1 METFT
6 INQFIKMNRNIGW
19 KDNKWEEI
27 NNLKISI
34 IDRGLKF
41 GDGLFETI
49 LIRNKKAILM
59 KEHLQR
65 FEKNLHLLNYNF
77 QINHQFLEKI
87 ITQGIDKLNLNNNEY
102 GSIRINY
109 SRGLNIERSLKV
121 NTINKDFDPKNLWIE
136 FYLIE
141 IDFNQISVH
150 ISETEKRN
158 EYSLLSKCKT
168 FNYAQSIQALI
179 EANKKNFNDSIL
191 LNTKNELC
199 CGTTFNILLKR
210 NNRWLTPRKESG
222 CLQGI
227 MRNKL
232 LDLRLIEEAYLM
244 PDFNKDDILIAINSL
259 SCRQIKIVNDFQ
271 FDLDFNT
278 KYFWNILYN

>member
-1 METFT
+1 
-6 INQFIKMNRNIGW
+6 MNRNIGW

-232 LDLRLIEEAYLM
+232 LDLRLIEEAYLI

-278 KYFWNILYN
+278 KYFWDILYN

>member
-1 METFT
+1 
-6 INQFIKMNRNIGW
+6 MNRNIGW
-19 KDNKWEEI
+19 KDNQWQEI
-27 NNLKISI
+27 NYINISI
-34 IDRGLKF
+34 MDRGLRF

-87 ITQGIDKLNLNNNEY
+87 ITQGIDKLNLNSNEY

-109 SRGLNIERSLKV
+109 SRGLNIERSINLNTLK
-121 NTINKDFDPKNLWIE
+121 KDFDPKNLWIE

-141 IDFNQISVH
+141 INFNQISAH
-150 ISETEKRN
+150 ISELEKRN
-158 EYSLLSKCKT
+158 EFSILSKCKT
-168 FNYAQSIQALI
+168 FNYTQSIQTLI
-179 EANKKNFNDSIL
+179 EAQQKNFDDSIL
-191 LNTKNELC
+191 LNTQNELC

-210 NNRWLTPRKESG
+210 DNQWLTPRKESG
-222 CLQGI
+222 CFPGI
-227 MRNKL
+227 MRRKL
-232 LDLRLIEEAYLM
+232 LDLKLIKEANLI
-244 PDFNKDDILIAINSL
+244 PNFNKNDILIAINSL
-259 SCRQIKIVNDFQ
+259 SCRQIKRVNDFQ

-278 KYFWNILYN
+278 KYFWDFLYK

>member
-1 METFT
+1 
-6 INQFIKMNRNIGW
+6 MNRNIGW

-27 NNLKISI
+27 NKINISI

-41 GDGLFETI
+41 GDGVFETI
-49 LIRNKKAILM
+49 LIRNKKAILL

-65 FEKNLHLLNYNF
+65 FENNLHLLNYNF
-77 QINHQFLEKI
+77 QINNQFLEKI
-87 ITQGIDKLNLNNNEY
+87 INKGIDKLNLNSNEY

-121 NTINKDFDPKNLWIE
+121 NTGNNVFNPKNLWIE

-141 IDFNQISVH
+141 IDFNQIKVQ

-158 EYSLLSKCKT
+158 EFSLLSKCKT
-168 FNYAQSIQALI
+168 FNYAQSIQTLI

-191 LNTKNELC
+191 LNTQNELC

-210 NNRWLTPRKESG
+210 NNQWLTPRKESG

-227 MRNKL
+227 MRSKL
-232 LDLRLIEEAYLM
+232 LDLKLIKEAYLI

-271 FDLDFNT
+271 FELDFNT
-278 KYFWNILYN
+278 KYFWDLLYK

>member
-1 METFT
+1 
-6 INQFIKMNRNIGW
+6 MNRNIGW

-27 NNLKISI
+27 NKINISI

-49 LIRNKKAILM
+49 LIRNKKAILL

-65 FEKNLHLLNYNF
+65 FEKNLHLLHYNF
-77 QINHQFLEKI
+77 QINYQFLETI
-87 ITQGIDKLNLNNNEY
+87 IKEGINKLNLNSNEY

-121 NTINKDFDPKNLWIE
+121 NTVNNVFNPKNLWIE

-141 IDFNQISVH
+141 IDFNQINVQ

-158 EYSLLSKCKT
+158 EFSLLSKCKT
-168 FNYAQSIQALI
+168 FNYAQSIQTLI
-179 EANKKNFNDSIL
+179 EANKQNFNDSIL
-191 LNTKNELC
+191 LNTQNELC

-210 NNRWLTPRKESG
+210 NNQWLTPRKESG

-227 MRNKL
+227 MRSKL
-232 LDLRLIEEAYLM
+232 LDLKLIKEAYLI
-244 PDFNKDDILIAINSL
+244 PDFNKDDILIGINSL

-271 FDLDFNT
+271 FELDFNT
-278 KYFWNILYN
+278 KYFWDLLYK

>member
-1 METFT
+1 
-6 INQFIKMNRNIGW
+6 MNRNIGW

-210 NNRWLTPRKESG
+210 NDRWLTPRKESG

-232 LDLRLIEEAYLM
+232 LDLRLIEEAYLI

-278 KYFWNILYN
+278 KYFWNILCN

>member
-1 METFT
+1 
-6 INQFIKMNRNIGW
+6 MNRNIGW
-19 KDNKWEEI
+19 KNNKWDKISNI
-27 NNLKISI
+27 NLSI

-49 LIRNKKAILM
+49 LIRNKKAILL

-65 FEKNLHLLNYNF
+65 FEKNLHLLHYNF
-77 QINHQFLEKI
+77 QINYQFLETI
-87 ITQGIDKLNLNNNEY
+87 IKEGINKLNLNSNEY

-121 NTINKDFDPKNLWIE
+121 NTVNNVFNPKNLWIE

-141 IDFNQISVH
+141 IDFNQINVQ

-158 EYSLLSKCKT
+158 EFSLLSKCKT
-168 FNYAQSIQALI
+168 FNYAQSIQTLI

-191 LNTKNELC
+191 LNTQNELC

-210 NNRWLTPRKESG
+210 NNQWLTPRKESG

-227 MRNKL
+227 MRSKL
-232 LDLRLIEEAYLM
+232 LDLKLIKEAYLI

-259 SCRQIKIVNDFQ
+259 SCRQIKIVNDLQ

-278 KYFWNILYN
+278 RYFWNLLYK

>member
-1 METFT
+1 
-6 INQFIKMNRNIGW
+6 MNRNIGW

-27 NNLKISI
+27 NNINISI

-87 ITQGIDKLNLNNNEY
+87 INQGIDKLNLNSNEY

-158 EYSLLSKCKT
+158 EFSLLSKCKT
-168 FNYAQSIQALI
+168 FNYAQSIQTLI

-191 LNTKNELC
+191 LNTQNELC

-210 NNRWLTPRKESG
+210 NNQWLTPRKESG

-227 MRNKL
+227 MRSKL
-232 LDLRLIEEAYLM
+232 LDLKLIKEAYLI

-278 KYFWNILYN
+278 KYFWDLLYK

>member
-1 METFT
+1 
-6 INQFIKMNRNIGW
+6 MNRNIGW
-19 KDNKWEEI
+19 KDSKWEKI
-27 NNLKISI
+27 NNINISI

-49 LIRNKKAILM
+49 LIRNKKAILL

-65 FEKNLHLLNYNF
+65 FEKNLHLLHYNF
-77 QINHQFLEKI
+77 QINYQFLETI
-87 ITQGIDKLNLNNNEY
+87 IKEGVNKLNLNSNEY

-232 LDLRLIEEAYLM
+232 LDLRLIEEAYLI

-278 KYFWNILYN
+278 KYFWNILCN

>member
-1 METFT
+1 
-6 INQFIKMNRNIGW
+6 MNRNIGW

-27 NNLKISI
+27 NKINISI

-41 GDGLFETI
+41 GDGVFETI
-49 LIRNKKAILM
+49 LIRNKKAILL

-65 FEKNLHLLNYNF
+65 FENNLHLLNYNF
-77 QINHQFLEKI
+77 QINNQFLEKI
-87 ITQGIDKLNLNNNEY
+87 INKGIDKLNLNSNEY

-121 NTINKDFDPKNLWIE
+121 NTVNNVFNPKNLWIE

-141 IDFNQISVH
+141 IDFNQINVQ

-158 EYSLLSKCKT
+158 EFSLLSKCKT
-168 FNYAQSIQALI
+168 FNYAQSIQTLI

-191 LNTKNELC
+191 LNTQDELC

-210 NNRWLTPRKESG
+210 NNQWLTPRKESG

-227 MRNKL
+227 MRSKL
-232 LDLRLIEEAYLM
+232 LDLKLIKEAYLI

-259 SCRQIKIVNDFQ
+259 SCRQIKIVNDLHFE
-271 FDLDFNT
+271 LDFNT
-278 KYFWNILYN
+278 NYFWDIIYK

>member
-1 METFT
+1 
-6 INQFIKMNRNIGW
+6 MNRNIGW

-232 LDLRLIEEAYLM
+232 LDLRLIEEAYLI

-278 KYFWNILYN
+278 KYFWNILCN

>member
-1 METFT
+1 
-6 INQFIKMNRNIGW
+6 MNRNIGW
-19 KDNKWEEI
+19 KDSKWGKI
-27 NNLKISI
+27 NNINISI

-49 LIRNKKAILM
+49 LIRNKKAILL

-65 FEKNLHLLNYNF
+65 FEKNLHLLHYNF
-77 QINHQFLEKI
+77 QINYQFLETI
-87 ITQGIDKLNLNNNEY
+87 IKEGINKLNLNSNEY

-121 NTINKDFDPKNLWIE
+121 NTINKDFDPKKLWIE

-141 IDFNQISVH
+141 IDFNQISVN
-150 ISETEKRN
+150 ISETERRN
-158 EYSLLSKCKT
+158 EFSLLSKCKT
-168 FNYAQSIQALI
+168 FNYAQSIQTLI

-191 LNTKNELC
+191 LNTQNELC

-210 NNRWLTPRKESG
+210 NNQWLTPRKESG

-227 MRNKL
+227 MRSKL
-232 LDLRLIEEAYLM
+232 LDLKLIKEAYLI

-259 SCRQIKIVNDFQ
+259 SCRQIKKVNDFQ

-278 KYFWNILYN
+278 KYFWDLLYK

>member
-1 METFT
+1 
-6 INQFIKMNRNIGW
+6 MNRNIGW

-27 NNLKISI
+27 NKINISI

-41 GDGLFETI
+41 GDGVFETI
-49 LIRNKKAILM
+49 LIRNKKAILL

-65 FEKNLHLLNYNF
+65 FENNLHLLNYNF
-77 QINHQFLEKI
+77 QINNQFLEKI
-87 ITQGIDKLNLNNNEY
+87 INKGIDKLNLNSNEY

-121 NTINKDFDPKNLWIE
+121 NTVNNIFNPKNLWIE

-141 IDFNQISVH
+141 IDFNQIKVQ

-158 EYSLLSKCKT
+158 EFSLLSKCKT
-168 FNYAQSIQALI
+168 FNYAQSIQTLI

-191 LNTKNELC
+191 LNTQNELC

-210 NNRWLTPRKESG
+210 NNQWLTPRKESG

-232 LDLRLIEEAYLM
+232 LDLRLIEEAYLI

-278 KYFWNILYN
+278 KYFWDILYK

>member
-1 METFT
+1 
-6 INQFIKMNRNIGW
+6 MNRNIGW
-19 KDNKWEEI
+19 RDNKWEEI
-27 NNLKISI
+27 NNIKISI

-49 LIRNKKAILM
+49 LIRNKKAILL

-87 ITQGIDKLNLNNNEY
+87 ITKGIDKLNLNSNEY

-109 SRGLNIERSLKV
+109 SRGLNIERSLKLD
-121 NTINKDFDPKNLWIE
+121 TINKDFDPKNLWIE

-158 EYSLLSKCKT
+158 EFSLLSKCKT
-168 FNYAQSIQALI
+168 FNYAQSIQTLI

-199 CGTTFNILLKR
+199 CGTTFNIILKR
-210 NNRWLTPRKESG
+210 DNKWLTPRKESG

-232 LDLRLIEEAYLM
+232 LNLRLIEEAYLM
-244 PDFNKDDILIAINSL
+244 PNFNKDDILIAINSL

-278 KYFWNILYN
+278 KYFWDILYN

>member
-1 METFT
+1 
-6 INQFIKMNRNIGW
+6 MNRNIGW
-19 KDNKWEEI
+19 KDSKWEKI
-27 NNLKISI
+27 NNINISI

-49 LIRNKKAILM
+49 LIRNKKAILL

-65 FEKNLHLLNYNF
+65 FEKNLHLLHYNF
-77 QINHQFLEKI
+77 QINYQFLETI
-87 ITQGIDKLNLNNNEY
+87 IKQGINKLNLNSNEY

-121 NTINKDFDPKNLWIE
+121 NTVNNVFNPKNLWIE

-191 LNTKNELC
+191 LNTQNELC

-210 NNRWLTPRKESG
+210 NNQWLTPRKESG

-227 MRNKL
+227 MRSKL
-232 LDLRLIEEAYLM
+232 LDLKLIKEAYLI

-271 FDLDFNT
+271 FELDFNT
-278 KYFWNILYN
+278 KYFWDLLYK

>member
-1 METFT
+1 
-6 INQFIKMNRNIGW
+6 MNRNVGW

-87 ITQGIDKLNLNNNEY
+87 ITQGIDKLNLNDNEY

-232 LDLRLIEEAYLM
+232 LDLRLIEEAYLI

-278 KYFWNILYN
+278 KYFWDILCN

>member
-1 METFT
+1 
-6 INQFIKMNRNIGW
+6 MNRNIGW

-27 NNLKISI
+27 NKINISI

-41 GDGLFETI
+41 GDGVFETI
-49 LIRNKKAILM
+49 LIRNKKAILL

-65 FEKNLHLLNYNF
+65 FENNLHLLNYNF
-77 QINHQFLEKI
+77 QINNQFLEKI
-87 ITQGIDKLNLNNNEY
+87 INKGIDKLNLNSNEY

-121 NTINKDFDPKNLWIE
+121 NTVNNVFNPKNLWIE

-141 IDFNQISVH
+141 IDFNQINVQ

-158 EYSLLSKCKT
+158 EFSLLSKCKT
-168 FNYAQSIQALI
+168 FNYAQSIQTLI

-191 LNTKNELC
+191 LNTQNELC

-210 NNRWLTPRKESG
+210 NNQWLTPRKESG

-227 MRNKL
+227 MRSKL
-232 LDLRLIEEAYLM
+232 LDLKLIKEAYLI

-259 SCRQIKIVNDFQ
+259 SCRQIKIVNDLQ

-278 KYFWNILYN
+278 KYFWDLLYK

>member
-1 METFT
+1 
-6 INQFIKMNRNIGW
+6 MNRNIGW

-121 NTINKDFDPKNLWIE
+121 NTINKDFNPKNLWIE

-210 NNRWLTPRKESG
+210 NDRWLTPRKESG

-232 LDLRLIEEAYLM
+232 LDLRLIEEAYLI

-259 SCRQIKIVNDFQ
+259 SCRQIKIVNDFK

-278 KYFWNILYN
+278 KYFWDILYK

>member
-1 METFT
+1 
-6 INQFIKMNRNIGW
+6 MNRNIGW
-19 KDNKWEEI
+19 KDSKWEKI
-27 NNLKISI
+27 NNINISI

-65 FEKNLHLLNYNF
+65 FEKNLHLLHYNF
-77 QINHQFLEKI
+77 QINYQFLETI
-87 ITQGIDKLNLNNNEY
+87 IKEGINKLNLNSNEY

-121 NTINKDFDPKNLWIE
+121 NTINKDFDPKKLWIE

-141 IDFNQISVH
+141 IDFNQISVN

-158 EYSLLSKCKT
+158 EFSLLSKCKT
-168 FNYAQSIQALI
+168 FNYAQSIQTLI

-191 LNTKNELC
+191 LNTQNELC

-210 NNRWLTPRKESG
+210 NNQWLTPRKESG

-227 MRNKL
+227 MRSKL
-232 LDLRLIEEAYLM
+232 LDLKLIKEAYLI

-278 KYFWNILYN
+278 KYFWDLLYK

>member
-1 METFT
+1 
-6 INQFIKMNRNIGW
+6 MNRNIGW
-19 KDNKWEEI
+19 KDNKWDEI
-27 NNLKISI
+27 NNINLSI

-87 ITQGIDKLNLNNNEY
+87 ITQGIDKLNLNSNEY

-232 LDLRLIEEAYLM
+232 LDLRLIEEAYLI

-278 KYFWNILYN
+278 KYFWNILCN

>member
-1 METFT
+1 
-6 INQFIKMNRNIGW
+6 MNRNVGW

-232 LDLRLIEEAYLM
+232 LDLRLIEEAYLI

-278 KYFWNILYN
+278 KYFWNILCN

>member
-1 METFT
+1 
-6 INQFIKMNRNIGW
+6 MNRNIGW

-87 ITQGIDKLNLNNNEY
+87 ITQGIDKLNLNSNEY

-232 LDLRLIEEAYLM
+232 LDLRLIEEAYLI

-278 KYFWNILYN
+278 KYFWNILCN

>member
-1 METFT
+1 
-6 INQFIKMNRNIGW
+6 MNRNIGW
-19 KDNKWEEI
+19 KDNKWDEI
-27 NNLKISI
+27 NNMKISI

-77 QINHQFLEKI
+77 QINYQFLEEI
-87 ITQGIDKLNLNNNEY
+87 INQGIDKLNLNNNEY

-109 SRGLNIERSLKV
+109 SRGLNIGRSLKV
-121 NTINKDFDPKNLWIE
+121 NTINKDFNYKNLWVE
-136 FYLIE
+136 FYMIE
-141 IDFNQISVH
+141 VDFNQISVN

-158 EYSLLSKCKT
+158 EFSLLSKCKT
-168 FNYAQSIQALI
+168 FNYAQSIQTLI

-191 LNTKNELC
+191 LNTQNELC

-210 NNRWLTPRKESG
+210 DNQWLTPRRESG

-227 MRNKL
+227 MRSKL
-232 LDLRLIEEAYLM
+232 LDLKLIKEAYLI

-259 SCRQIKIVNDFQ
+259 SCRQIKIVNDFE

-278 KYFWNILYN
+278 KYFWDLLYK